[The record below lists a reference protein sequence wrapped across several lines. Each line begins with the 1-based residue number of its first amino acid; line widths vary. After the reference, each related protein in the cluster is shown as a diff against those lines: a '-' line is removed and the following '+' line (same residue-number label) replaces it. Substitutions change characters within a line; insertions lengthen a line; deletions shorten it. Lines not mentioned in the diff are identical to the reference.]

1 MLLNTP
7 VFPACGIRFETAISH
22 VYRSF
27 LEKISVLDYNLRVMD
42 GIIIVNKPQGWT
54 SFDVCAKIRN
64 LANVKK
70 VGHSGTLD
78 PMATGVLPIF
88 LGKATKSVHH
98 FMGGD
103 KGYIAEMTLGIR
115 TDTLDA
121 MGKVTEVRDAGC
133 GILDVEP
140 ALRKFVGEI
149 EQIPPMHSAVKVKGK
164 RLYKLARK
172 GIVVKREPR
181 QVTIHKISLLN
192 YESDKN
198 PRVTIDVMCSKGTY
212 IRQLVSD
219 IGDDLGCGAH
229 LSKLMRTHAYPFHI
243 TQASDMDK
251 IITLANNNRLD
262 CLLIP
267 VEEIVGGVK

>member
-1 MLLNTP
+1 
-7 VFPACGIRFETAISH
+7 
-22 VYRSF
+22 
-27 LEKISVLDYNLRVMD
+27 MD

-64 LANVKK
+64 LSKVKK

-78 PMATGVLPIF
+78 PMATGVLPVF

-121 MGKVTEVRDAGC
+121 MGNVTEVRDAEC
-133 GILDVEP
+133 GISDVEP
-140 ALRKFVGEI
+140 TLRKFVGEI

-172 GIVVKREPR
+172 GIVIKREPR
-181 QVTIHKISLLN
+181 KVMIYKINLLN
-192 YESDKN
+192 YEADKN
-198 PRVTIDVMCSKGTY
+198 PRVTIEVMCSKGTY
-212 IRQLVSD
+212 IRQLASD

-229 LSKLMRTHAYPFHI
+229 LSKLMRIQAYPFHI
-243 TQASDMDK
+243 TQAVNMDT
-251 IITLANNNRLD
+251 IITLAGIGRLRTI
-262 CLLIP
+262 LVS
-267 VEEIVGGVK
+267 VEEILGIIPRKS